1 VFEAITESLQGVFR
15 KLGLRGRLSEKN
27 ITEGLREVRTALLSA
42 DVNYKVVKDFIARVK
57 EKALGQDVIKSVRPE
72 QQIVKIVYD
81 ELVELMGPTDT
92 SITGGTAALYKGPA
106 APAVIMMVGLQGG
119 GKTTSCGKLA
129 QFLRQKRG
137 HHPLLVA
144 ADMQRPAA
152 VEQLRV
158 LGEQLGIPVY
168 SQEQGKPPDICARA
182 LEHAASSGNDIVIL
196 DTAGRLHI
204 DETLMAELREIQKR
218 TKPQEIFFIADAMTG
233 QDAVNSAKEFNSQLE
248 ITGVVLTKMDGDARG
263 GAALSVRA
271 VTGKPI
277 KFVGVGEKLDNL
289 EEFHPDRV
297 ASRILGMGDVVSLV
311 EKAQETITEE
321 EALKMQEKLLKQ
333 KFTLGDFMTQL
344 QQLKRMG
351 GIKDLLGM
359 IPGLGSKIKGA
370 DIDDREIFKIEALIQ
385 SMTPEERNF
394 PEVIDGSRRLRV
406 ARGAGRSVH
415 DVNELLK
422 QFKQMQ
428 KMVGD
433 FKKRGFFGKLKAMK
447 NMPDI
452 GELTGVTA
460 QADKPGETS
469 KAKRLRLREERK
481 RQKKHK
487 KKGRKRR

>member
-1 VFEAITESLQGVFR
+1 MFESIAGSLQGVFR
-15 KLGLRGRLSEKN
+15 KLGLRGRLTEKN
-27 ITEGLREVRTALLSA
+27 IAEGLREVRTALLSA
-42 DVNYKVVKDFIARVK
+42 DVNYKVAKEFIAKVQ
-57 EKALGQDVIKSVRPE
+57 EKALGQDLIKSVRAE

-92 SITGGTAALYKGPA
+92 TIAQDARGPA
-106 APAVIMMVGLQGG
+106 VVMMVGLQGG
-119 GKTTSCGKLA
+119 GKTTTCGKLA
-129 QFLRQKRG
+129 EFLRKKRG
-137 HHPLLVA
+137 KQPLLVA

-152 VEQLRV
+152 VEQLKV
-158 LGEQLGIPVY
+158 LGGQLDIPVY
-168 SQEQGKPPDICARA
+168 FQEKGTPPGICERA
-182 LEHAASSGNDIVIL
+182 VRHAAQAGNDVVIL

-204 DETLMAELREIQKR
+204 DEALMAELREIQKR
-218 TKPQEIFFIADAMTG
+218 VNPQEIFFVADAMTG
-233 QDAVNSAKEFNSQLE
+233 QDAVNSAKEFNNQLE

-311 EKAQETITEE
+311 EKAQAAISEE
-321 EALKMQEKLLKQ
+321 EALKLQEKLLKD
-333 KFTLGDFMTQL
+333 KFTLSDFLTQL

-359 IPGLGSKIKGA
+359 IPGLGSKLKGM
-370 DIDDREIFKIEALIQ
+370 DVDEREMFKIEAMIQ
-385 SMTPEERNF
+385 SMTPQERSF
-394 PEVIDGSRRLRV
+394 PEVIDGSRRLRI
-406 ARGAGRSVH
+406 ARGAGRSVR

-422 QFKQMQ
+422 QFKQML

-433 FKKRGFFGKLKAMK
+433 FKKMGFFGKLKAMK

-452 GELTGVTA
+452 GELTGVTKKA
-460 QADKPGETS
+460 NKPGETS
-469 KAKRLRLREERK
+469 MAKRLRLREERK
-481 RQKKHK
+481 RKKKHK
-487 KKGRKRR
+487 KKGKKRR

>member
-1 VFEAITESLQGVFR
+1 MFEAITDSLQGVFR

-27 ITEGLREVRTALLSA
+27 IAEGLREVRTALLSA
-42 DVNYKVVKDFIARVK
+42 DVNYKVAKEFIAKVQ
-57 EKALGQDVIKSVRPE
+57 EKAVGQDVIKSVRPE

-92 SITGGTAALYKGPA
+92 SITENPKG
-106 APAVIMMVGLQGG
+106 PAVIMMVGLQGG

-137 HHPLLVA
+137 CKPLLVA

-152 VEQLRV
+152 VEQLKV

-168 SQEQGKPPDICARA
+168 SEDKGKPPDICVRA
-182 LEHAASSGNDIVIL
+182 IKHAAASENDIAIL

-204 DETLMAELREIQKR
+204 DDVLMAELREIQKR

-263 GAALSVRA
+263 GAALSVRS

-277 KFVGVGEKLDNL
+277 KFVGVGEKLDNI
-289 EEFHPDRV
+289 EEFHPDRI

-333 KFTLGDFMTQL
+333 KFTLGDFLVQL

-351 GIKDLLGM
+351 GLKDLMAM

-370 DIDDREIFKIEALIQ
+370 DIDDREIFKIEAMIQ
-385 SMTPEERNF
+385 SMTPEERDF
-394 PEVIDGSRRLRV
+394 PEVIDGSRRLRI
-406 ARGAGRSVH
+406 ARGSGRSVH
-415 DVNELLK
+415 DINELLK

-433 FKKRGFFGKLKAMK
+433 FKKKGFFGKLKAMK

-452 GELTGVTA
+452 GEVTGVTTGTR
-460 QADKPGETS
+460 KPGETS
-469 KAKRLRLREERK
+469 KVKRLRLREERK
-481 RQKKHK
+481 RLKKHK